1 MTTCPIDGQRRSEI
15 ESAPRKRSRVVEIFI
30 SPMRLLLSLSPR
42 RAARGDRIKDFL
54 TEAKKQA
61 EKTATAEDL
70 RASHAVTILVT
81 EAARTR

>member
-61 EKTATAEDL
+61 EKTVPEE
-70 RASHAVTILVT
+70 RVIREVASAK
-81 EAARTR
+81 

>member
-1 MTTCPIDGQRRSEI
+1 
-15 ESAPRKRSRVVEIFI
+15 
-30 SPMRLLLSLSPR
+30 MRLLLSLSPR

-81 EAARTR
+81 EAARTP